1 MYVLSLTYDAVM
13 LTDNWVNMTE
23 RTLRRCHNVFWKVGK
38 SLSRACL
45 AAALG
50 LLVGTVAFHAPT
62 AKAQAGVK
70 VTIEVVKDIR
80 DCATIQA
87 EGSQIVGFSCANNTS
102 GMGNKCWVASVK

>member
-1 MYVLSLTYDAVM
+1 MKFL
-13 LTDNWVNMTE
+13 
-23 RTLRRCHNVFWKVGK
+23 K
-38 SLSRACL
+38 SSWWACL

-50 LLVGTVAFHAPT
+50 LLIGATAFHPPT
-62 AKAQAGVK
+62 AKAQGGVK

-80 DCATIQA
+80 DRATIQA